1 MMMMV
6 IVMVVIMLIK
16 ILTILQYNTNTTTTT
31 TKTTT
36 LIGNEFDG
44 VIEVLLSACYEC
56 MCRLPLELDLITT
69 AADTIIAI
77 SRLKLRIDRII
88 TMKSTQNIFVLLS
101 QASSVNAPTPPPP
114 GKFCSCYIYND
125 NNNNDNNNNNNRNT
139 HSKKN

>member
-1 MMMMV
+1 
-6 IVMVVIMLIK
+6 MLIK
-16 ILTILQYNTNTTTTT
+16 ILTILLYNTNTTTTT
-31 TKTTT
+31 TKT
-36 LIGNEFDG
+36 IGIEFDG

-88 TMKSTQNIFVLLS
+88 TMTSTQNIFVLLS

-125 NNNNDNNNNNNRNT
+125 NNNDNNNNKRNT